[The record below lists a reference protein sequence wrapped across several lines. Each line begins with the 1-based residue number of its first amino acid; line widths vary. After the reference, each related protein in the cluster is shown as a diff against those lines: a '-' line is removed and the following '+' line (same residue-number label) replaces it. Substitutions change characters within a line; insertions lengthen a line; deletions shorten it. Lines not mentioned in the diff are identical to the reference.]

1 MSAMMETRSKVGSL
15 SRRSFVRLGAAGS
28 VAAAAALFGDAA
40 VSDAGEGG
48 TTGAYDGILPE
59 HAPLGRG
66 VGAAPGRV
74 AWAHDPAAVAWDGS
88 GRWWDPS
95 GYNEGRVL
103 AMVRAA
109 VASTGGADDAPAG
122 WSALFAALNA
132 SRGVEGGYAAGQ
144 RVAIKCN
151 MNGSGTFDD
160 DTDGETSMSFTNPV
174 LLRSLLASLVE
185 DAGVPADA
193 VTVYDA
199 SRIFPTAMVE
209 LCTQGG
215 LGGVRFVGRDAVEPD
230 EGAPIAW
237 SLAFDGPDCYLPTCV
252 TEADYL
258 VNLASLKGHSY
269 GITLCGKNHFGS
281 FYNGDTLRPPQT
293 AGLHRFVS
301 SPEMGAYSPLV
312 DFMVDPRLGGKTVL
326 YLLDALVCATSE
338 GASVTREAAL
348 WQQPPFDGGFTA
360 SVFASQDPVA
370 IDSVGVD
377 FLTNEPAVTGA
388 NARAGRPGVEGY
400 LHEAAQVAAASGG
413 VAPSGVAYGSAMGLA
428 PENLGVHEH
437 WNNVSEKLY
446 SRNSGE
452 SEGIELVYLPADA

>member
-1 MSAMMETRSKVGSL
+1 MSAMMETRSKVGPL

-28 VAAAAALFGDAA
+28 VAAAAALFGGAA
-40 VSDAGEGG
+40 VSGADEGG
-48 TTGAYDGILPE
+48 VEVAYDGILPE

-66 VGAAPGRV
+66 VGAVPGRV
-74 AWAHDPAAVAWDGS
+74 AWAHDPAAVVWDGS

-95 GYNEGRVL
+95 GYDEGRVL

-109 VASTGGADDAPAG
+109 VASAGGADDAPAG
-122 WSALFAALNA
+122 WSALFAVLNA

-160 DTDGETSMSFTNPV
+160 DADGETSMSFTNPV

-193 VTVYDA
+193 VTVYDV

-237 SLAFDGPDCYLPTCV
+237 SLAFDGPDCHLPTCV

-301 SPEMGAYSPLV
+301 SPEMGVYSPLV

-326 YLLDALVCATSE
+326 YLPDALVCATSE

-348 WQQPPFDGGFTA
+348 WQQSPFDGGFAA

-400 LHEAAQVAAASGG
+400 LHEAAQVAAAPGRT
-413 VAPSGVAYGSAMGLA
+413 APSGVVYGAAMGLA
-428 PENLGVHEH
+428 PGNLGVHEH
-437 WNNVSEKLY
+437 WNNAREKLY
-446 SRNSGE
+446 SRNRGE